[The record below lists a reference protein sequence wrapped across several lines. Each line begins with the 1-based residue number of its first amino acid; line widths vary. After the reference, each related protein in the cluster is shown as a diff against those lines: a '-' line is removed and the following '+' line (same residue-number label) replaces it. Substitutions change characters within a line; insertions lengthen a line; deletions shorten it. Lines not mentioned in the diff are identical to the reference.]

1 MQKNGMQLVVVSI
14 LNSEHGSIETRTM
27 VILGITWCDLHHE
40 KSKIG
45 QNPQTE
51 ERANHSKLTKNVLI
65 LEHLYFQTTADK
77 LSYQN
82 IVRVSPFSEQK
93 C

>member
-27 VILGITWCDLHHE
+27 VILGITWCYLHHE
-40 KSKIG
+40 KSKID

-51 ERANHSKLTKNVLI
+51 ERANHSKLTKKCSNFGTSL
-65 LEHLYFQTTADK
+65 
-77 LSYQN
+77 
-82 IVRVSPFSEQK
+82 FSNHSR
-93 C
+93 